1 MTRRLTRPR
10 LLLAAA
16 AAVVGALAAPS
27 SAEPLPEGATQILSG
42 PQGSATNYLTP
53 QVLTTAGSVVSF
65 TNLDQTTHDVT
76 SRQTRTVVVKKKK
89 KKVPLFSAPI
99 TAGGQMTAIPG
110 TEKLKPGE
118 YDFYCSLHPGM
129 TGTLTVQ

>member
-1 MTRRLTRPR
+1 MNLHRPR
-10 LLLAAA
+10 LLLVAVG
-16 AAVVGALAAPS
+16 AVVAALAAPS
-27 SAEPLPEGATQILSG
+27 AAAPLPEGATQVLAG

-53 QVLTTAGSVVSF
+53 QVVTTAGSVVSF

-76 SRQTRTVVVKKKK
+76 SRDTRVVVVKKKK

-99 TAGGQMTAIPG
+99 TSGGQMTEIPG
-110 TEKLKPGE
+110 TAALKPGS

-129 TGTLTVQ
+129 TGTLVVQ